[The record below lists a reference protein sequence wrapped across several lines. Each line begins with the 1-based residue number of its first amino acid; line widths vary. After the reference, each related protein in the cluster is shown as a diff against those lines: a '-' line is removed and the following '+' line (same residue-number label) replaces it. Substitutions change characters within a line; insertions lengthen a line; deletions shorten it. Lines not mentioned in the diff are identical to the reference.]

1 VDDRGLMTMWPTPED
16 AATRFYDANVAMR
29 LLAAIAKDRKS
40 RSSGRPRGQPQAEW
54 RAVLVL
60 ALAALEAG
68 LVDVGLAVHHHRV
81 VSRSESLG
89 DEAAIEKELART
101 RGRLLDLLPLSAPN
115 AQKIE
120 NFMLAHF
127 GVLPSHISV
136 PRAAHFT
143 ARSKP
148 EALGGAGSGTKVPF
162 SGSWSELATRLDAI
176 QYFRNAIV
184 HADSR
189 KLATIP
195 SAASNLPK
203 RVRGSIWAR
212 QKDGNWS
219 LQMPHAVT
227 AVRTTAA
234 VFNTV
239 AFNLFA
245 ATGLDE
251 SAQAVLRKPDKVV
264 PFDD

>member
-1 VDDRGLMTMWPTPED
+1 MTMWPTPAD
-16 AATRFYDANVAMR
+16 ASTRFYDSNLKSAVG
-29 LLAAIAKDRKS
+29 LLRAIATDRRS
-40 RSSGRPRGQPQAEW
+40 RGSGRPPGQPQAEW

-68 LVDVGLAVHHHRV
+68 LVDVGLAAHHHRV
-81 VSRSESLG
+81 SSRCDALG
-89 DEAAIEKELART
+89 DGAATEKELTRA
-101 RGRLLDLLPLSAPN
+101 RGRLLSSLPLSAPN

-120 NFMLAHF
+120 NFMLSQF
-127 GVLPSHISV
+127 GVLPSRIVV
-136 PRAAHFT
+136 PPVAHFT
-143 ARSKP
+143 ARRKR
-148 EALGGAGSGTKVPF
+148 EALGGAGSGTKASF
-162 SGSWSELATRLDAI
+162 RGGWDELAARLDAI

-189 KLATIP
+189 KLTTIP
-195 SAASNLPK
+195 GAASSLPES
-203 RVRGSIWAR
+203 VQDSIWAR

-227 AVRTTAA
+227 AVRTTVA

-239 AFNLFA
+239 ADTLYA
-245 ATGLDE
+245 AAGLDE
-251 SAQAVLRKPDKVV
+251 SAQAVLRRPDEVV